1 MGLENIKRSLNRELR
16 GRSIFGGTGE
26 LCSPERGWG
35 VPGAQRV
42 SGAVT
47 GGYVPKIRVPG
58 RPNIFSHDALAA
70 FI

>member
-1 MGLENIKRSLNRELR
+1 MGGLESSALQ
-16 GRSIFGGTGE
+16 
-26 LCSPERGWG
+26 ERGWG